1 MADSEVKPTEN
12 QVIPNHI
19 GAIGEAIFNA
29 TYDPPDPIPEVIRD
43 FARGHAPDWVDIEDL
58 NIQSHLENTVFVIEK
73 ETETLQ
79 WTSDAKVAA
88 WYRMSL
94 TDDKELYK
102 EVREEYGNTNWEYTF
117 PVEIKTGSS
126 ATLEYDNQREVMEE
140 LAQKDDVQ
148 PIIII
153 INLSITNLPK
163 SFTVE
168 NLTFIH

>member
-1 MADSEVKPTEN
+1 MAEPEVKPTEN

-29 TYDPPDPIPEVIRD
+29 TYGPPDPIPEVIRD
-43 FARGHAPDWVDIEDL
+43 FAGGHAPDWVDIENL

-88 WYRMSL
+88 WYRMSR
-94 TDDKELYK
+94 TDDKESYN
-102 EVREEYGNTNWEYTF
+102 EVWEEYGNTRWEYTF

-126 ATLEYDNQREVMEE
+126 ATLEYGNQREVMEE

-148 PIIII
+148 PIL

-163 SFTVE
+163 SFIVE